1 LRALHRLHPQAIAF
15 ENLSTLRG
23 EPVALDIEALHDK
36 LVRQRR
42 GGYCFEQNTLFAHV
56 LEEIGFTVVPLAAR
70 VVWNRERGYVNPRT
84 HMALLVG
91 AGGGEY
97 LCDVGFGGATLTAPL
112 IFEPGIEQ
120 QTPHE
125 IFIINKL
132 EDIFRVDVKFSE
144 GWRPAFEFDLQPQL
158 AVDYA
163 AMNHYVQTW
172 PDSPFRRVLMA
183 GRPDATGRWALGGNE
198 LSRYEGG
205 RLVER
210 RRITS
215 ASDLKSLLTNEFRIT
230 LAPDPGLDSALERV
244 VAAKAL

>member
-1 LRALHRLHPQAIAF
+1 MRALHRLHPQAIAF

-91 AGGGEY
+91 AGGSEY